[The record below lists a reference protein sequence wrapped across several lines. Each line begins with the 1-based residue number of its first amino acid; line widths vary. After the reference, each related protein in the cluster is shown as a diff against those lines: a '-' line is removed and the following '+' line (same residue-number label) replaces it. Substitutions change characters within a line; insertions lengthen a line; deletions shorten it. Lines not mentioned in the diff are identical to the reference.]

1 MGETFSQM
9 QLCQD
14 TTNVVR
20 DQPSQNNM
28 LVRNSKL
35 SLSKQ
40 QDDEKRFTLTG
51 DSRIRQDIYTIMKHS
66 NQKHVLN
73 DYLSLT
79 KEEQIKFQGNALMR
93 KPGVN

>member
-1 MGETFSQM
+1 MGDTFSQM
-9 QLCQD
+9 QICQD

-20 DQPSQNNM
+20 DQPPQNNM
-28 LVRNSKL
+28 TVRNSKL
-35 SLSKQ
+35 SQSKQ
-40 QDDEKRFTLTG
+40 QDDDKRFTLTG

-79 KEEQIKFQGNALMR
+79 KEEQVKFQGRNLIR
-93 KPGVN
+93 KFGIN